1 MKGISKRE
9 RRVRKI
15 LTNIYEIEERQ
26 YSRGD
31 YGAVVTLIDFK
42 QALRLADLTE
52 RQREAIRLVFY
63 EGFEQ
68 GEARLKMN
76 VSQQAVSQFI
86 DAAIRK
92 IANTY
97 EKWEELDA

>member
-42 QALRLADLTE
+42 EAERLADLTE
-52 RQREAIRLVFY
+52 RQREVIRLVFY

-86 DAAIRK
+86 NAAIRN
-92 IANTY
+92 IADTY